1 MGIHSPFQ
9 GIFLTY
15 GSNPG
20 LLRCRWIL
28 CHLSQEGS
36 PFSVWEDTRVW
47 GHLNHSFDMLLSSLG
62 PVSCAFSSRDSSGAL
77 LGVAAVVAAR
87 WAWHWQPFVSILN
100 ALRAHHSGSCDVW
113 FGGCNTLCLLIG
125 KRYFSSQWFRILHI
139 FHPPPKI
146 PKCCGR
152 ERTVDHG

>member
-1 MGIHSPFQ
+1 MQQRPGSQNSKKLQLFKENESSQ
-9 GIFLTY
+9 VKEFSTFLCIK
-15 GSNPG
+15 
-20 LLRCRWIL
+20 RCKSLI
-28 CHLSQEGS
+28 
-36 PFSVWEDTRVW
+36 
-47 GHLNHSFDMLLSSLG
+47 SFETGDLG